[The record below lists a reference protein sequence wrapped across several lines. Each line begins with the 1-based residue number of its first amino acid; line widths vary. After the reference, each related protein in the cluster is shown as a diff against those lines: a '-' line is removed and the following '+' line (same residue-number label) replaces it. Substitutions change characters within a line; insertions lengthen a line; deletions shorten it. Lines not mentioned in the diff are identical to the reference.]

1 MKNYLHLNNSFI
13 KSLALKIMSGTKEYT
28 DNEKKQMEPPI
39 NNQIGIIHIKVQIW
53 QRSLKIIFKLVYVPW
68 LGIYLTH

>member
-53 QRSLKIIFKLVYVPW
+53 
-68 LGIYLTH
+68 